1 MKDNEILKK
10 QIVYRS
16 THRGSKEM
24 DILLGNFV
32 KIYINKLNYNDLED
46 LKNLLLIEDEI
57 IYEWYFK
64 KIYNKKIPDNKVSKL
79 LKTFKLNDGGGGG
92 IRTHE

>member
-32 KIYINKLNYNDLED
+32 KIYINKLNCNDLED

-79 LKTFKLNDGGGGG
+79 LKTFKLQ
-92 IRTHE
+92 